1 MTIKIVCCVLLLACV
16 AIINGADVSA
26 SQKADNEG
34 RIFLSTFTVIL
45 STVTSITTIATT
57 TSCTTSTAALQ
68 TWFVIRY

>member
-1 MTIKIVCCVLLLACV
+1 
-16 AIINGADVSA
+16 
-26 SQKADNEG
+26 
-34 RIFLSTFTVIL
+34 LSTFTVIL

>member
-1 MTIKIVCCVLLLACV
+1 MTIKIICCVLLLACV

-26 SQKADNEG
+26 SQKADEG